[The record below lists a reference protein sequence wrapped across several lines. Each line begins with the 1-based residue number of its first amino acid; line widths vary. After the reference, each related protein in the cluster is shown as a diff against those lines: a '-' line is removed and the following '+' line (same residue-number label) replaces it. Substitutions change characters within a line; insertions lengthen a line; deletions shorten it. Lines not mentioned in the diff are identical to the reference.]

1 MEVNTGDTDSFFLRK
16 VLLSIPL
23 ILKETLTSDR
33 FNKSFS
39 FSIDS
44 PLQNSCW
51 GFGILHL
58 RGFHYMEWHVSS
70 KSSSVYNF

>member
-23 ILKETLTSDR
+23 ILKETLMSDR

-44 PLQNSCW
+44 PLQNSC
-51 GFGILHL
+51 
-58 RGFHYMEWHVSS
+58 
-70 KSSSVYNF
+70 